1 MPYLYELP
9 ASASFRGKGLFG
21 YSFGPMQQKDL
32 EVLYVESETGHDTF
46 MVCRGVVR
54 IYYILAGSGYFTI
67 DGRAYNVGPGI
78 LVEVPSGVEYSYSG
92 RMTMLAFCKRR
103 WFHRKDKWTR
113 WNGDVVGAED
123 PWSLTAASWWTQLV
137 RLRIFGKSPTRA
149 FLRLSERLWNSLPSS
164 FFTARPISWYGHFV
178 HALARIEHVH
188 AQAFNT
194 YFLRNRPQLEL
205 IRRLV
210 DKKRSG
216 DTVRVAVLGCST
228 GPEAYSIAWAIK
240 TARFDLRLILHAVD
254 ISKEAVEFAERGIY
268 PLNAEVGEKQIY
280 DCMAAGRWRI
290 CEPGSELVG
299 SEIFE
304 RMTPDERADF
314 FDFYEGVAVVRNWIK
329 DGINWHVEDAKD
341 PRIAE
346 SLGPQDIVVANN
358 FLCHMEDSEADRCLR
373 NIARLVGPQAYL
385 FVSGI
390 AVDVRARV
398 ARELGWEPV
407 TDLFDEIHDGDI
419 SLRGQWPYQ
428 YFGLEP
434 LNKKRQDWRIRY
446 AAAFQLD
453 STTPLPYPLDERALS
468 HDRGETL
475 SERLND

>member
-9 ASASFRGKGLFG
+9 PSVSFRGKGLFG
-21 YSFGPMQQKDL
+21 YSFGPMQQKDV

-46 MVCRGVVR
+46 LICRGVVR
-54 IYYILAGSGYFTI
+54 TYYILAGSGHFTI

-92 RMTMLAFCKRR
+92 RITMLVFCKQS
-103 WFHRKDKWTR
+103 WFHRNDKWTR
-113 WNGDVVGAED
+113 WNRDVVGSED
-123 PWSLTAASWWTQLV
+123 PWSLTPASWLTRLV
-137 RLRIFGKSPTRA
+137 RMRIFSKSPTRA
-149 FLRLSERLWNSLPSS
+149 FLRLGERLWNILPAS
-164 FFTARPISWYGHFV
+164 FRTTRPLRWYGHFV
-178 HALARIEHVH
+178 HALATIEHVR

-194 YFLRNRPQLEL
+194 YFLRNRAQLEL

-210 DKKRSG
+210 NKKRSG

-240 TARFDLRLILHAVD
+240 TARPDLRLILQAAD
-254 ISKEAVEFAERGIY
+254 ISKEAVEFAERGVY
-268 PLNAEVGEKQIY
+268 PLNAGVGDKQIY

-314 FDFYEGVAVVRNWIK
+314 FDFYEDVAVVRNWIK
-329 DGINWHVEDAKD
+329 GGINWHVEDAKD
-341 PRIAE
+341 PRIVE
-346 SLGPQDIVVANN
+346 SLGLQDIVVASN
-358 FLCHMEDSEADRCLR
+358 FLCHMEDSEAERCLR
-373 NIARLVGPQAYL
+373 NIARLVGPRGYL
-385 FVSGI
+385 FVTGI
-390 AVDVRARV
+390 AVNVRAKV
-398 ARELGWEPV
+398 ARELRWEPV

-419 SLRGQWPYQ
+419 SLRGQWPYH
-428 YFGLEP
+428 YSGLEP

-453 STTPLPYPLDERALS
+453 SAPPLPYPRDERILS
-468 HDRGETL
+468 RNRNETL
-475 SERLND
+475 SERLNG